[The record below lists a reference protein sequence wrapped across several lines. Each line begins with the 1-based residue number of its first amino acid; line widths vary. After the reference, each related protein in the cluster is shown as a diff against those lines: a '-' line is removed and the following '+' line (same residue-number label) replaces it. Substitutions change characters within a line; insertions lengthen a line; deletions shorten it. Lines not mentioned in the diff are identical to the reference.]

1 MVGQKNCREQQC
13 SEVNAP
19 KKDVDLKPGGIQS
32 CYEHDHGENE
42 SENLAPR
49 GFTEL
54 GYEEGGVEVGA
65 VNDREPHVKEEK
77 AKVAMISMTN
87 AITNK
92 HAMMFPL
99 QNANV
104 AYIAVPRSEK
114 SNVKLR

>member
-1 MVGQKNCREQQC
+1 M
-13 SEVNAP
+13 NAP
-19 KKDVDLKPGGIQS
+19 KKDVDLKPGGIES

-42 SENLAPR
+42 PENLAPR

-54 GYEEGGVEVGA
+54 RYEEGGVEVGA
-65 VNDREPHVKEEK
+65 VDDREPHVKEEK

-104 AYIAVPRSEK
+104 AYIAVPRSGK